1 LTGVNPSTSSGQNRA
16 HKKTARQE
24 RPNEAEKVTR
34 PLTQGEV
41 CGYRKNKN
49 LPFIN
54 RKRKPV
60 LVIKLSHHLFAEAEN
75 QTTPLYTLV
84 F

>member
-1 LTGVNPSTSSGQNRA
+1 MTDYLWVSLNWGLTGVNA
-16 HKKTARQE
+16 HKKTAQNE

-34 PLTQGEV
+34 PLTQGDV
-41 CGYRKNKN
+41 CGYCKNKN
-49 LPFIN
+49 LPFIS

-60 LVIKLSHHLFAEAEN
+60 LVIKPSHHLFAE
-75 QTTPLYTLV
+75 TK